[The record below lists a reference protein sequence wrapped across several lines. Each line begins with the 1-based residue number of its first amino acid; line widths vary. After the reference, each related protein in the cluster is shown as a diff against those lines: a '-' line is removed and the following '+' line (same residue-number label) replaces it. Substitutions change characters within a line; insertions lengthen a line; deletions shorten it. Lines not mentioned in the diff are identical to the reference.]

1 MTYLS
6 ISERW
11 CSISTASDHCI
22 LIIFQLIISA
32 FFLFHLFVAQQCL
45 SALFI
50 ARCNNSWR
58 RASLASL
65 LIGSKFSRGSSH
77 TQRRRRHK
85 SVNRSAEAHAVD
97 AIVDCES
104 PVLPF
109 VVVQFVCPC
118 GHPHHLHSGNWIAV
132 PLCASPSTFSPQAH
146 LLPFP
151 HLFSCLHPVVINN

>member
-11 CSISTASDHCI
+11 CSISISSSDHCI

-32 FFLFHLFVAQQCL
+32 FFLFHLFVAQQWV

-77 TQRRRRHK
+77 TQRRRWLHK

-118 GHPHHLHSGNWIAV
+118 GHPIIF
-132 PLCASPSTFSPQAH
+132 T
-146 LLPFP
+146 
-151 HLFSCLHPVVINN
+151 VVIESPCHCVHRLAPSLHRHIFFHFHISSPVYIPW